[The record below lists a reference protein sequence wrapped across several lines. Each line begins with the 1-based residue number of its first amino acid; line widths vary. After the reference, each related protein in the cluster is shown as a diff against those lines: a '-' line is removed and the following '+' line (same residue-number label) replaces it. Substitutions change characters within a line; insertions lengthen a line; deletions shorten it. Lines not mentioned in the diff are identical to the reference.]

1 MVQQTKRKGTTLGY
15 AHTVGGHV
23 SAPWPNAMQWM
34 EQDGKGS
41 YQEASRV
48 KATLVY
54 SGDEGPLATQYRLV
68 ILFVILF
75 HRCFTVVTMRCSKT
89 LATPR
94 LRVVIP

>member
-1 MVQQTKRKGTTLGY
+1 VKKGQVQGKAAYQQVRDFDLWICYDGEDWMVQQTKRKGTTLGY

-54 SGDEGPLATQYRLV
+54 SGDEVPLAT
-68 ILFVILF
+68 
-75 HRCFTVVTMRCSKT
+75 
-89 LATPR
+89 
-94 LRVVIP
+94 